1 MNAASTRPTLPSWF
15 VDQVLALPREA
26 VAELDAVGVGRL
38 VAIRAAALGG
48 MSPTRIPQALGIS
61 GQAFRLWRAS
71 IPAQDDGRGA
81 RHYLVPPRGRPK
93 RPTPTDVV
101 AIQNFVMNSTTPSM
115 ESLELST

>member
-1 MNAASTRPTLPSWF
+1 
-15 VDQVLALPREA
+15 LALPREA